1 MLHSLA
7 VRMRRHCRLLFR
19 VGYPSETTFQVVLQL
34 GAAAL
39 QVEVRDRQQGFADI
53 EMQIVGLVLHL
64 EFDVAGIVASALE
77 RLQ

>member
-1 MLHSLA
+1 
-7 VRMRRHCRLLFR
+7 
-19 VGYPSETTFQVVLQL
+19 
-34 GAAAL
+34 
-39 QVEVRDRQQGFADI
+39 VEVRDRQQGFADI